1 MHVGEL
7 KQLIKDLPDS
17 MEVFIDER
25 VTEFTYGLLNT
36 VTVKQINFKE
46 DPDGETL
53 SQEVVVVLGEE

>member
-25 VTEFTYGLLNT
+25 VTEFTYSLLNT